1 MRHGLSGGVA
11 LLRHL
16 KAHDPQFPLSSI
28 LRKESH
34 AQSLPIF
41 SAKQKLAG
49 HCWLFFVCLFFQ
61 LVHLVSAA
69 EIIRE
74 KEAELSGFLPGSAGW
89 PDSTQGKGLL
99 TDGRV

>member
-1 MRHGLSGGVA
+1 MHKAFLFFLLSRSWQDTVG
-11 LLRHL
+11 
-16 KAHDPQFPLSSI
+16 
-28 LRKESH
+28 
-34 AQSLPIF
+34 
-41 SAKQKLAG
+41 
-49 HCWLFFVCLFFQ
+49 CFFVCLFFQ